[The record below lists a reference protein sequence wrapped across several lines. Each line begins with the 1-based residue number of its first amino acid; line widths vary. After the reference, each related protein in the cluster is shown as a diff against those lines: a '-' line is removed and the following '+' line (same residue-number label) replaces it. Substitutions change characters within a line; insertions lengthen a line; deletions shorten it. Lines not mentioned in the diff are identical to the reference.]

1 MPFRPVPAARPPL
14 ARAQLE
20 PREIKVC
27 GFKAVAATFAV
38 RPKCILRLFYTPEVF
53 GRVGVGEYCRVLAQD
68 RKPYRQVFADEL
80 ERIAGTV
87 HHGGIV
93 AVTERPA
100 LQPPRFGDLAEWQRA
115 GDPILFLDR
124 IGNPHNLGAIAR
136 TAAFFGIKRML
147 IQRHAQQALPNDAA
161 YRVAE
166 GGLEHVQVYLVND
179 VLSLAKQLAPHFL
192 VVGTS
197 SHSGKPVEAARPPR
211 APGRPVAL
219 FLGNE
224 ETGLDLKLAGQCE
237 LLVRVAGCGAMES
250 LNVSTA
256 AAILLHWITQ
266 GRPRAAFS
274 APTPPAPPTLPAPS
288 APPARA
294 GKFPLPKK

>member
-1 MPFRPVPAARPPL
+1 L
-14 ARAQLE
+14 ARAKSE
-20 PREIKVC
+20 TREIKVC
-27 GFKAVAATFAV
+27 GFKAVTATFAV
-38 RPKCILRLFYTPEVF
+38 RPKCILRLFYTPEMF
-53 GRVGVGEYCRVLAQD
+53 GRVGEYCRVLAQD
-68 RKPYRQVFADEL
+68 RKPYRQVMADEL

-100 LQPPRFGDLAEWQRA
+100 LQPPRFGDLTAWQRE
-115 GDPILFLDR
+115 GHPILFLDR

-136 TAAFFGIKRML
+136 TAAFFGITRMV
-147 IQRHAQQALPNDAA
+147 IQRHAQQALPNDSA

-166 GGLEHVQVYLVND
+166 GGLEHVHVYLVND
-179 VLSLAKQLAPHFL
+179 MLSLAKQLAPHFL

-197 SHSGKPVEAARPPR
+197 SHTGKPVEAARPPR

-219 FLGNE
+219 LLGNE
-224 ETGLDLKLAGQCE
+224 EAGLDPKLAGQCE
-237 LLVRVAGCGAMES
+237 LLVRVAGSGAVES

-266 GRPRAAFS
+266 GSQRKVS
-274 APTPPAPPTLPAPS
+274 STPALV
-288 APPARA
+288 ARDS
-294 GKFPLPKK
+294 FPLHQK